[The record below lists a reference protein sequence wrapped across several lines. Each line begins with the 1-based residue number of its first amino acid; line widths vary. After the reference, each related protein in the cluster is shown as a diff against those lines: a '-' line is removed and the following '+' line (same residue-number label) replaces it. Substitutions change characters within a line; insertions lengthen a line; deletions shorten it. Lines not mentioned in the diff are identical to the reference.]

1 MAGELKQ
8 APHTPSFYSSE
19 HEWAEFLAL
28 APNYC
33 LLQAELLKALPARA
47 KNVLDLGS
55 ATGDTAFKI
64 AGALKKAKILATDSR
79 AEVLA
84 AAKTIALRKNA
95 GNVSF
100 QALDFERAGEFLA
113 AKAKK
118 GIFFDVVTMLYSFHH
133 LQDPLSNKK
142 RFAKALFSNLPK
154 GARVII
160 ADVCVREKFG
170 SKNYAESARTQ
181 WLERWNYV
189 FKGVYAALLSRL
201 RSSGIKEIDAKVLA
215 HKAAQKAADLESEA
229 GKLVEQ
235 RTHEYPVTNEELKE
249 IFEGAGFKVKLKQ
262 VNEFGET
269 ILTAWKRA

>member
-1 MAGELKQ
+1 MEEKY
-8 APHTPSFYSSE
+8 APKTPSFYSSE

-33 LLQAELLKALPARA
+33 LLQAGLLKALPAGA

-79 AEVLA
+79 SEVLA

-100 QALDFERAGEFLA
+100 QALDFERAGEFLQ
-113 AKAKK
+113 AKK
-118 GIFFDVVTMLYSFHH
+118 RKGIEFDVVTMLYSFHH
-133 LQDPLSNKK
+133 LQDPLQNKK
-142 RFAKALFSNLPK
+142 KFAKALFQNLPK

-170 SKNYAESARTQ
+170 SKNYAESARAQ

-189 FKGVYAALLSRL
+189 FKGVYAALLARL

-215 HKAAQKAADLESEA
+215 HKAAQKAADLEAEA
-229 GKLVEQ
+229 GKLVEE
-235 RTHEYPVTNEELKE
+235 RRHEYPVTKEELLK

-262 VNEFGET
+262 VNEFGEVVM
-269 ILTAWKRA
+269 LADK